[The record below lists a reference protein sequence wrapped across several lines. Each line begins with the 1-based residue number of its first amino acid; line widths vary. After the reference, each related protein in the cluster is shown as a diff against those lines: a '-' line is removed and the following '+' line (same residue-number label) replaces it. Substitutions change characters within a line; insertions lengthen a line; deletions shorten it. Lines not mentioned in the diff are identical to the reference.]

1 MFTSLAEYRLLLR
14 QDNADL
20 RLTEIGRDV
29 GLVTDE
35 RYARFKTRRKSI
47 VDEIDRLTAT
57 KVRPSPEVQSA
68 LKALDST
75 ELRQSSN
82 LADLMKR
89 PEVTYDFV
97 QEIAPPPHPL
107 DRDVIE
113 AVEVQAK
120 YEGYIV
126 RQEAQVARLKDLE
139 RKHIPDDL
147 DFGQVVALSR
157 EAGEKLTRIRPRSL
171 GQASRIPGVS
181 PADISVLMVTLKKL
195 QAA

>member
-1 MFTSLAEYRLLLR
+1 MGSSEL
-14 QDNADL
+14 
-20 RLTEIGRDV
+20 
-29 GLVTDE
+29 
-35 RYARFKTRRKSI
+35 S
-47 VDEIDRLTAT
+47 
-57 KVRPSPEVQSA
+57 QS
-68 LKALDST
+68 
-75 ELRQSSN
+75 RN
-82 LADLMKR
+82 LADLMRR

-97 QEIAPPPHPL
+97 QRIAPPPQPL

-157 EAGEKLTRIRPRSL
+157 EAGEKLARIRPRSL